1 MHRLE
6 KQLVTALEDQIKH
19 NREPNVPEAG
29 ILYWQMFCE
38 LSANRSF
45 GATGPNPIQFTEL
58 QAWCQL
64 RRWPLQQHHI
74 DIILALDA
82 AFIECIHSKTIS
94 KPISDVTPA
103 SLDVAFAKA
112 GW

>member
-6 KQLVTALEDQIKH
+6 KQLVAALEDQIKH

-29 ILYWQMFCE
+29 ILYWQIFCE

-45 GATGPNPIQFTEL
+45 APAGPNPIQFTEL
-58 QAWCQL
+58 QAWCQV
-64 RRWPLQQHHI
+64 RRWPLEQAHI
-74 DIILALDA
+74 DLILSMDAAFIKSVYSRQESKPLTDVTPAALDA
-82 AFIECIHSKTIS
+82 AFI
-94 KPISDVTPA
+94 
-103 SLDVAFAKA
+103 KA